1 MRTQPH
7 AQPLWALQ
15 VVKHRTQKPRMTVAQ
30 CLQRLPQRMAT
41 LVPGDNREAAA
52 CRWTIVTT
60 HIEPRPV
67 LLAPG
72 VDL

>member
-1 MRTQPH
+1 
-7 AQPLWALQ
+7 
-15 VVKHRTQKPRMTVAQ
+15 MTQ